1 MKSITQMINEGKE
14 QSIISMFKDGENSML
29 SMIAKRIENYDKN
42 SGKHSQEPMFLTDEN
57 FNFMGWSRVDIL
69 KTEVGDPNN
78 STDKSQLVGLYDGF
92 LNEYVSHKSTKNE
105 KYILGVFIDRCFIP
119 IPDKETFDK
128 IWKKLSKE

>member
-128 IWKKLSKE
+128 IWEKLSKE

>member
-14 QSIISMFKDGENSML
+14 QSVISMFKDGDDSML

-128 IWKKLSKE
+128 IWEKLSKE

>member
-105 KYILGVFIDRCFIP
+105 KYILGIFIDRCFIP

-128 IWKKLSKE
+128 IWEKLSKE

>member
-1 MKSITQMINEGKE
+1 MKSITQMINEGKKDTFF
-14 QSIISMFKDGENSML
+14 SMFKDDGNSML
-29 SMIAKRIENYDKN
+29 SMIAKRIENWDKN

-92 LNEYVSHKSTKNE
+92 LNEYISKTKTKNE

-128 IWKKLSKE
+128 IWEKLSKE

>member
-69 KTEVGDPNN
+69 KTEVGDTNN

-128 IWKKLSKE
+128 IWEKLSKE

>member
-1 MKSITQMINEGKE
+1 MKSITQMINEGKKDTFF
-14 QSIISMFKDGENSML
+14 SMFKDDGNSML
-29 SMIAKRIENYDKN
+29 SMIAKRIENWDKN

-128 IWKKLSKE
+128 IWEKLSKE

>member
-14 QSIISMFKDGENSML
+14 QSIISMFKDGDNSML

-57 FNFMGWSRVDIL
+57 FKFMGWSRIDIL

-78 STDKSQLVGLYDGF
+78 STDNSQLVGLYDGF
-92 LNEYVSHKSTKNE
+92 LNEYISHKSTKNE
-105 KYILGVFIDRCFIP
+105 KYILGIFIDRCFIP

-128 IWKKLSKE
+128 IWEKLNKE

>member
-1 MKSITQMINEGKE
+1 MKSITQMINEGKD
-14 QSIISMFKDGENSML
+14 QSVISMFKDGDDSML
-29 SMIAKRIENYDKN
+29 SMIAKRIENWDRN

-57 FNFMGWSRVDIL
+57 FEFISWTRVDIL

-78 STDKSQLVGLYDGF
+78 STDNSQLVGLYDGF
-92 LNEYVSHKSTKNE
+92 LKEYLAGTKTPNE

-128 IWKKLSKE
+128 IWEKLI

>member
-1 MKSITQMINEGKE
+1 MINEGKKDTFF
-14 QSIISMFKDGENSML
+14 SMFKDDGNSML

-57 FNFMGWSRVDIL
+57 FKFMSWSRVDIL

-92 LNEYVSHKSTKNE
+92 LNEYISHKSTKNE
-105 KYILGVFIDRCFIP
+105 KYILGVFVDRCFIP

-128 IWKKLSKE
+128 IWNKLNQE

>member
-1 MKSITQMINEGKE
+1 MKSITEMINEGKE

-42 SGKHSQEPMFLTDEN
+42 AGKHSQEPMFLTDEN
-57 FNFMGWSRVDIL
+57 FNFMSWTRIDML

-128 IWKKLSKE
+128 IWEKLSKE